1 MTAETLQQATKALLG
16 AGMTLQEIAN
26 LCGVSRPAVMAWS
39 SGKSN
44 AYGAHPFWKIGPA
57 ALALRYASEDLA
69 YITKT
74 VKGRCGQVIYVTRRH
89 ETPNWLVHLAV
100 AHAST
105 WPQTIRILPQKRPGA
120 KIFKTMSPLDG
131 PTPVLHDVNRRPHV
145 GCSSIASDKYAPDMS
160 PETYDKETRA
170 AFKAGKKPG
179 TEGPFPVLDFWGGV
193 GRDGN
198 GTSIELHTDALYAR
212 VLSRIRGDAYD
223 GERGDAPEAFY
234 G

>member
-16 AGMTLQEIAN
+16 AGMTLQDIAN

-57 ALALRYASEDLA
+57 ALALRYANEDLA
-69 YITKT
+69 HITKT
-74 VKGRCGQVIYVTRRH
+74 VKGRCGQVIHVTHRY
-89 ETPNWLVHLAV
+89 ETPNWLVRLAV

-105 WPQTIRILPQKRPGA
+105 WPPTIRILPQKRPGA

-131 PTPVLHDVNRRPHV
+131 PTPVLHNV
-145 GCSSIASDKYAPDMS
+145 SDRYAPDMS

-170 AFKAGKKPG
+170 AFKAGKTPG
-179 TEGPFPVLDFWGGV
+179 INGPFPVIDFWEGV
-193 GRDGN
+193 GRDGD
-198 GTSIELHTDALYAR
+198 GTSIELDTDALYAR

>member
-1 MTAETLQQATKALLG
+1 
-16 AGMTLQEIAN
+16 MTLQDIAN

-57 ALALRYASEDLA
+57 ALALRYANEDLA

-74 VKGRCGQVIYVTRRH
+74 VKGRCGQVIHVTHRD
-89 ETPNWLVHLAV
+89 ETPNWLVRLAV

-131 PTPVLHDVNRRPHV
+131 PTPVLHNV
-145 GCSSIASDKYAPDMS
+145 SDRYAPDMS

-170 AFKAGKKPG
+170 AFEAGKTPG
-179 TEGPFPVLDFWGGV
+179 INGPFSVIDFWGGV
-193 GRDGN
+193 GRDGT
-198 GTSIELHTDALYAR
+198 GTSIELDTDALYAR
-212 VLSRIRGDAYD
+212 ALSRIRGDAYD
-223 GERGDAPEAFY
+223 GGRGDAPEAFY

>member
-1 MTAETLQQATKALLG
+1 MTTETLQQATKALLG
-16 AGMTLQEIAN
+16 AGMTLQDIAN

-57 ALALRYASEDLA
+57 ALALRYANEDLA
-69 YITKT
+69 HITKT
-74 VKGRCGQVIYVTRRH
+74 VKGRCGQVIHVTHRH

-131 PTPVLHDVNRRPHV
+131 PTPVLHDV
-145 GCSSIASDKYAPDMS
+145 SDRYAPDMS

-170 AFKAGKKPG
+170 AFEAGKTPG
-179 TEGPFPVLDFWGGV
+179 INGPFSVLDFFGGV
-193 GRDGN
+193 GRGGD

>member
-1 MTAETLQQATKALLG
+1 MTTETLQQATKALLG
-16 AGMTLQEIAN
+16 AGMTLQDIAN

-57 ALALRYASEDLA
+57 ALALRYANEDLA
-69 YITKT
+69 HITKT
-74 VKGRCGQVIYVTRRH
+74 VKGRCGRAVFVTHRY
-89 ETPNWLVHLAV
+89 ETPNWLVRLAV

-105 WPQTIRILPQKRPGA
+105 WPPTIRILPQKRPGA

-131 PTPVLHDVNRRPHV
+131 PTPVLHNV
-145 GCSSIASDKYAPDMS
+145 SDRYAPDMS
-160 PETYDKETRA
+160 PETYDQETRA
-170 AFKAGKKPG
+170 AFKAGKTPG

-198 GTSIELHTDALYAR
+198 GTSVELHTDALYAR

>member
-16 AGMTLQEIAN
+16 AGMTLQDIAN

-57 ALALRYASEDLA
+57 ALALRYANEDLA

-74 VKGRCGQVIYVTRRH
+74 VKGRCGQVIHVTHRY
-89 ETPNWLVHLAV
+89 ETPNWLVRLAV

-105 WPQTIRILPQKRPGA
+105 WPPTIRILPQKRPGA

-131 PTPVLHDVNRRPHV
+131 PTPVLHNV
-145 GCSSIASDKYAPDMS
+145 SDRYAPDMS

-170 AFKAGKKPG
+170 AFEAGKTPG
-179 TEGPFPVLDFWGGV
+179 INGPFPVLDFWGGV
-193 GRDGN
+193 GRDGD
-198 GTSIELHTDALYAR
+198 GTSIELDTDALYAR

>member
-16 AGMTLQEIAN
+16 AGMTLQDIAN

-57 ALALRYASEDLA
+57 ALALRYANEDLA
-69 YITKT
+69 HITKT
-74 VKGRCGQVIYVTRRH
+74 VKGRCGQVIHVTHRY
-89 ETPNWLVHLAV
+89 ETPNWLVRLAV

-105 WPQTIRILPQKRPGA
+105 WPPTIRILPQKRPGA

-131 PTPVLHDVNRRPHV
+131 PTPVLHNV
-145 GCSSIASDKYAPDMS
+145 SDRYAPDMS

-170 AFKAGKKPG
+170 AFKAGKTPG
-179 TEGPFPVLDFWGGV
+179 INGPFSVIDFWGGV
-193 GRDGN
+193 GRDGD
-198 GTSIELHTDALYAR
+198 GTSIELDTDALYAR

>member
-16 AGMTLQEIAN
+16 AGMTLQDIAN
-26 LCGVSRPAVMAWS
+26 ICGVSRPAVMAWS

-57 ALALRYASEDLA
+57 ALALRYANEDLA

-74 VKGRCGQVIYVTRRH
+74 VKGRCGQVIHVTHRY

-105 WPQTIRILPQKRPGA
+105 WPPTIRILPQKRPGA

-131 PTPVLHDVNRRPHV
+131 PTPVLHDV
-145 GCSSIASDKYAPDMS
+145 SDRYAPDMS

-170 AFKAGKKPG
+170 AFEAGKTPG
-179 TEGPFPVLDFWGGV
+179 INGPFSVIDFRGGV
-193 GRDGN
+193 GRDGT
-198 GTSIELHTDALYAR
+198 GTSIELDTDALYAR

-223 GERGDAPEAFY
+223 GDRGDAPEAFY

>member
-1 MTAETLQQATKALLG
+1 
-16 AGMTLQEIAN
+16 MTLQEIAN
-26 LCGVSRPAVMAWS
+26 LCGVSRAAVMAWS

-57 ALALRYASEDLA
+57 ALALRYANEDLA

-74 VKGRCGQVIYVTRRH
+74 VKGRCGQVIHVTHRH

-131 PTPVLHDVNRRPHV
+131 PTPVLHNV
-145 GCSSIASDKYAPDMS
+145 SDRYAPDMS

-170 AFKAGKKPG
+170 AFEAGKTPG
-179 TEGPFPVLDFWGGV
+179 INGPFPVIDFWGGV
-193 GRDGN
+193 GRDGT
-198 GTSIELHTDALYAR
+198 GTSIELDTDALYAR

>member
-16 AGMTLQEIAN
+16 AGMTLQDIAN

-57 ALALRYASEDLA
+57 ALALRYANEDLA
-69 YITKT
+69 HITKT
-74 VKGRCGQVIYVTRRH
+74 VKGRCGQVIHVTHRY
-89 ETPNWLVHLAV
+89 ETPNWLVRLAV

-105 WPQTIRILPQKRPGA
+105 WPPTIRILPQKRPGA

-131 PTPVLHDVNRRPHV
+131 PTPVLHDV
-145 GCSSIASDKYAPDMS
+145 SDRYAPDMS

-170 AFKAGKKPG
+170 AFKAGKTPG
-179 TEGPFPVLDFWGGV
+179 INGPFPVIDFWGGV
-193 GRDGN
+193 GRDGT
-198 GTSIELHTDALYAR
+198 GTSIEIDTDALYAR

>member
-16 AGMTLQEIAN
+16 AGMTLQDIAN
-26 LCGVSRPAVMAWS
+26 LCGVSRPSVMAWS

-57 ALALRYASEDLA
+57 ALALRYANEDLA
-69 YITKT
+69 HITKT
-74 VKGRCGQVIYVTRRH
+74 VKGRCGQVIHVTHRY
-89 ETPNWLVHLAV
+89 ETPNWLVRLAV

-105 WPQTIRILPQKRPGA
+105 WPPTIRILPQKRPGA

-131 PTPVLHDVNRRPHV
+131 PTPVLHNV
-145 GCSSIASDKYAPDMS
+145 SDRYAPDMS
-160 PETYDKETRA
+160 PETYDKETQA
-170 AFKAGKKPG
+170 AFKAGKTPG
-179 TEGPFPVLDFWGGV
+179 INGPFPVIDFWGGV
-193 GRDGN
+193 GRDGD
-198 GTSIELHTDALYAR
+198 GTSIELDTDALYAR

>member
-69 YITKT
+69 YITET
-74 VKGRCGQVIYVTRRH
+74 VKGRGVRVVFVTHRR
-89 ETPNWLVHLAV
+89 ETPDWLVRLAV

-105 WPQTIRILPQKRPGA
+105 WPRISRVLPQKRPGA

-131 PTPVLHDVNRRPHV
+131 PTPFLHDVNMRPHM
-145 GCSSIASDKYAPDMS
+145 GCSSIAS
-160 PETYDKETRA
+160 ETYDKETRA
-170 AFKAGKKPG
+170 VFEAGKTPG
-179 TEGPFPVLDFWGGV
+179 TEGPFPVLDFWEGV
-193 GRDGN
+193 GRGGD
-198 GTSIELHTDALYAR
+198 GTSVELHTDALYAR

>member
-16 AGMTLQEIAN
+16 AGMTLQDIAN

-57 ALALRYASEDLA
+57 ALALRYANEDLA
-69 YITKT
+69 HITKT
-74 VKGRCGQVIYVTRRH
+74 VKGRCGQVIHVTHRY
-89 ETPNWLVHLAV
+89 ETPNWLVRLAV

-105 WPQTIRILPQKRPGA
+105 WPPTIRILPQKRPGA

-131 PTPVLHDVNRRPHV
+131 PTPVLHNV
-145 GCSSIASDKYAPDMS
+145 SDRYAPDMS

-170 AFKAGKKPG
+170 AFEAGKTPG
-179 TEGPFPVLDFWGGV
+179 INGPFSVIDFWGGV
-193 GRDGN
+193 GRDGD
-198 GTSIELHTDALYAR
+198 GTSIELDTDALYAR

-223 GERGDAPEAFY
+223 GDRGDAPEAFY

>member
-1 MTAETLQQATKALLG
+1 
-16 AGMTLQEIAN
+16 MTLQDIAN

-57 ALALRYASEDLA
+57 ALALRYANEDLA

-74 VKGRCGQVIYVTRRH
+74 VKGRCGQVIHVTHRD
-89 ETPNWLVHLAV
+89 ETPNWLVRLAV

-131 PTPVLHDVNRRPHV
+131 PTPVLHNV
-145 GCSSIASDKYAPDMS
+145 SDRYAPDMS

-170 AFKAGKKPG
+170 AFEAGKTPG
-179 TEGPFPVLDFWGGV
+179 INGPFSVIDFWGGV
-193 GRDGN
+193 GRDGT
-198 GTSIELHTDALYAR
+198 GTSIELDTDALYAR
-212 VLSRIRGDAYD
+212 ALSRIRGDAYD

>member
-16 AGMTLQEIAN
+16 AGMTLQDIAN

-57 ALALRYASEDLA
+57 ALALRYANEDLA
-69 YITKT
+69 HITKT
-74 VKGRCGQVIYVTRRH
+74 VKGRCGQVIHVTHRY
-89 ETPNWLVHLAV
+89 ETPNWLVRLAV

-105 WPQTIRILPQKRPGA
+105 WPPTIRILPQKRPGA

-131 PTPVLHDVNRRPHV
+131 PTPVLHNV
-145 GCSSIASDKYAPDMS
+145 SDRYAPDMS

-170 AFKAGKKPG
+170 AFKAGKTPG
-179 TEGPFPVLDFWGGV
+179 INGPFPVIDFWGGV
-193 GRDGN
+193 GRDGD
-198 GTSIELHTDALYAR
+198 GTSIELDTDALYAR

>member
-57 ALALRYASEDLA
+57 ALALRYANEDLA

-74 VKGRCGQVIYVTRRH
+74 VKGRCCQVIHVTHRY
-89 ETPNWLVHLAV
+89 ETPNWLVRLAV

-131 PTPVLHDVNRRPHV
+131 PTPVLHNV
-145 GCSSIASDKYAPDMS
+145 SDRYAPDMS

-170 AFKAGKKPG
+170 AFEAGKTPG
-179 TEGPFPVLDFWGGV
+179 IVGPFPVLDFWGGV

-198 GTSIELHTDALYAR
+198 GTSIELDTEALYAR
-212 VLSRIRGDAYD
+212 VLSRIRGEAYD
-223 GERGDAPEAFY
+223 GDRGDAPEAFY

>member
-16 AGMTLQEIAN
+16 AGMTLQDIAN

-57 ALALRYASEDLA
+57 ALALRYANEDLA

-74 VKGRCGQVIYVTRRH
+74 VKGRCGQVIHVTHRY
-89 ETPNWLVHLAV
+89 ETPNWLVRLAV

-105 WPQTIRILPQKRPGA
+105 WPPTIRILPQKRPGA
-120 KIFKTMSPLDG
+120 KIFKTMSPLYG
-131 PTPVLHDVNRRPHV
+131 PTPVLHD
-145 GCSSIASDKYAPDMS
+145 ISDRYAPDMS

-170 AFKAGKKPG
+170 AFKAGKTPG
-179 TEGPFPVLDFWGGV
+179 INGPFPVIDFRGGV
-193 GRDGN
+193 GRDGD
-198 GTSIELHTDALYAR
+198 GTSIELDTDALYAR

-223 GERGDAPEAFY
+223 GDRGDAPEAFY

>member
-1 MTAETLQQATKALLG
+1 MTAETIQQATKALLG

-26 LCGVSRPAVMAWS
+26 LCGVSRAAVMAWS

-69 YITKT
+69 YITET
-74 VKGRCGQVIYVTRRH
+74 VKGRGVRVVFVTRRH
-89 ETPNWLVHLAV
+89 ETPDWLVSLAV

-105 WPQTIRILPQKRPGA
+105 WPWISRVLPQKRPGA

-131 PTPVLHDVNRRPHV
+131 PTPVLYDVNRRPHV
-145 GCSSIASDKYAPDMS
+145 GCSSIASDEYTPDMS

-170 AFKAGKKPG
+170 AFEAGKKPG
-179 TEGPFPVLDFWGGV
+179 TEGLFLVLDFWEGV
-193 GRDGN
+193 GRGGD
-198 GTSIELHTDALYAR
+198 GTSIEIHTDALYAR

>member
-57 ALALRYASEDLA
+57 ALALRYANEDLA

-74 VKGRCGQVIYVTRRH
+74 VKGRCGQVIHVTHRY
-89 ETPNWLVHLAV
+89 ETPNWLVRLAV

-131 PTPVLHDVNRRPHV
+131 STPVLHN
-145 GCSSIASDKYAPDMS
+145 ISDRYAPDMS

-170 AFKAGKKPG
+170 AFKAGKTPG
-179 TEGPFPVLDFWGGV
+179 INGPFPVLDFWGGV
-193 GRDGN
+193 GRDGT
-198 GTSIELHTDALYAR
+198 GTSIELDTDALYAR

>member
-16 AGMTLQEIAN
+16 AGMTLQDIAN

-57 ALALRYASEDLA
+57 ALALRYANEDLA
-69 YITKT
+69 HITKT
-74 VKGRCGQVIYVTRRH
+74 VKGRCGQVIHVTHRY
-89 ETPNWLVHLAV
+89 ETPNWLVRLAV

-105 WPQTIRILPQKRPGA
+105 WSPTIRILPQKRPGA

-131 PTPVLHDVNRRPHV
+131 PTPVLHNV
-145 GCSSIASDKYAPDMS
+145 SDRYAPDMS

-170 AFKAGKKPG
+170 AFKAGKTPG
-179 TEGPFPVLDFWGGV
+179 INGPFPVIDFWGGV
-193 GRDGN
+193 GRDGD
-198 GTSIELHTDALYAR
+198 GTSIELDTDALYAR

>member
-16 AGMTLQEIAN
+16 AGMTLQDIAN

-57 ALALRYASEDLA
+57 ALALRYANEDLA

-74 VKGRCGQVIYVTRRH
+74 VKGRCGQMIHVTHRD
-89 ETPNWLVHLAV
+89 ETPNWLVRLAV

-131 PTPVLHDVNRRPHV
+131 PTPVLHNV
-145 GCSSIASDKYAPDMS
+145 SDRYAPDMS

-170 AFKAGKKPG
+170 AFKAGKTPG
-179 TEGPFPVLDFWGGV
+179 INGPFPVIDFWGGV

-198 GTSIELHTDALYAR
+198 GTSIELNTDALYAR

-223 GERGDAPEAFY
+223 GDRGDAPEAFY

>member
-1 MTAETLQQATKALLG
+1 
-16 AGMTLQEIAN
+16 
-26 LCGVSRPAVMAWS
+26 MAWS

-57 ALALRYASEDLA
+57 ALALRYANEDLA

-74 VKGRCGQVIYVTRRH
+74 VKGRCGQVIHVTHRY
-89 ETPNWLVHLAV
+89 ETPNWLVRLAV

-131 PTPVLHDVNRRPHV
+131 PTPVLHDV
-145 GCSSIASDKYAPDMS
+145 SDRYAPDMS

-170 AFKAGKKPG
+170 AFEAGKTPG
-179 TEGPFPVLDFWGGV
+179 INGPFSVIDFWGGV
-193 GRDGN
+193 GRDGT
-198 GTSIELHTDALYAR
+198 GTSIELDTDALYAR

-223 GERGDAPEAFY
+223 GDRGDAPEAFY

>member
-16 AGMTLQEIAN
+16 AGMTLQNIAN

-57 ALALRYASEDLA
+57 ALALRYANEDLA

-74 VKGRCGQVIYVTRRH
+74 VKGRCGQVIHVTHRD
-89 ETPNWLVHLAV
+89 ETPNWLVRLAV

-105 WPQTIRILPQKRPGA
+105 WPETIRILPQKRPGA

-131 PTPVLHDVNRRPHV
+131 PTPVLHNV
-145 GCSSIASDKYAPDMS
+145 SDRYAPDMS
-160 PETYDKETRA
+160 PETYDKETQA
-170 AFKAGKKPG
+170 AFKAGKTPG
-179 TEGPFPVLDFWGGV
+179 INGPFPVIDFWGGV
-193 GRDGN
+193 GRDGD
-198 GTSIELHTDALYAR
+198 GTPIELDTDALYAR

-223 GERGDAPEAFY
+223 GEHGDAPEAFY

>member
-16 AGMTLQEIAN
+16 AGMTLQDIAN
-26 LCGVSRPAVMAWS
+26 LCRVSRPAVMAWS

-44 AYGAHPFWKIGPA
+44 AYGVHPFWKIGPA
-57 ALALRYASEDLA
+57 ALALRYANEDLA
-69 YITKT
+69 HITKT
-74 VKGRCGQVIYVTRRH
+74 VKGRCGQVIHVTHRY
-89 ETPNWLVHLAV
+89 ETPNWLVRLAV

-105 WPQTIRILPQKRPGA
+105 WPPTIRILPQKRPGA

-131 PTPVLHDVNRRPHV
+131 PTPVLHDV
-145 GCSSIASDKYAPDMS
+145 SDRYAPDMS

-170 AFKAGKKPG
+170 AFEAGKTPG
-179 TEGPFPVLDFWGGV
+179 INGPFPVIDFWGGV
-193 GRDGN
+193 GRDGD
-198 GTSIELHTDALYAR
+198 GTSIELDTDALYAR

>member
-16 AGMTLQEIAN
+16 AGMTLQDIAN

-57 ALALRYASEDLA
+57 ALALRYANEDLA
-69 YITKT
+69 HITKT
-74 VKGRCGQVIYVTRRH
+74 VKGRCGQVIHVTHRY
-89 ETPNWLVHLAV
+89 ETPSWLVRLAV

-105 WPQTIRILPQKRPGA
+105 WPPTIRILPQKRPGA

-131 PTPVLHDVNRRPHV
+131 PTPVLHNV
-145 GCSSIASDKYAPDMS
+145 SDRYAPDMS

-170 AFKAGKKPG
+170 AFKAGKTPG
-179 TEGPFPVLDFWGGV
+179 INGPFPVIDFWGGV
-193 GRDGN
+193 GRDGD
-198 GTSIELHTDALYAR
+198 GTSIELDTDALYAR

>member
-16 AGMTLQEIAN
+16 AGMTLQDIAN

-57 ALALRYASEDLA
+57 ALALRYANEDLA

-74 VKGRCGQVIYVTRRH
+74 VKGRCGQVIHVTHRY
-89 ETPNWLVHLAV
+89 ETPNWLVRLAV

-105 WPQTIRILPQKRPGA
+105 WPPTIRILPQKRPGA

-131 PTPVLHDVNRRPHV
+131 PTPVLHDV
-145 GCSSIASDKYAPDMS
+145 SDRYAPDMS

-170 AFKAGKKPG
+170 AFEAGKTPG
-179 TEGPFPVLDFWGGV
+179 INGPFSVIDFWGGV
-193 GRDGN
+193 GRDGT
-198 GTSIELHTDALYAR
+198 GTSIELDTDALYAR

-223 GERGDAPEAFY
+223 GDRGDAPEAFY

>member
-16 AGMTLQEIAN
+16 AGMTLQDIAN

-57 ALALRYASEDLA
+57 ALALRYANEDLA
-69 YITKT
+69 HITKT
-74 VKGRCGQVIYVTRRH
+74 VKGRCGQVIHVTHRY
-89 ETPNWLVHLAV
+89 ETPNCLVRLAV

-105 WPQTIRILPQKRPGA
+105 WPPTIRILPQKRPGA

-131 PTPVLHDVNRRPHV
+131 PTPVLHNV
-145 GCSSIASDKYAPDMS
+145 SDRYAPDMS

-170 AFKAGKKPG
+170 AFKAGKTPG
-179 TEGPFPVLDFWGGV
+179 INGPFPVIDFWGGV
-193 GRDGN
+193 GRDGD
-198 GTSIELHTDALYAR
+198 GTSIELDTDALYAR

>member
-1 MTAETLQQATKALLG
+1 MTAETLQQATKAMLG
-16 AGMTLQEIAN
+16 AGMTLQDIAN

-57 ALALRYASEDLA
+57 ALALRYANEDLA
-69 YITKT
+69 HITKT
-74 VKGRCGQVIYVTRRH
+74 VKGRCGQVIHVTHRY
-89 ETPNWLVHLAV
+89 ETPNWLVRLAV

-105 WPQTIRILPQKRPGA
+105 WPPTIRILPQKRPGA

-131 PTPVLHDVNRRPHV
+131 PTPVLHNV
-145 GCSSIASDKYAPDMS
+145 SDRYAPDMS

-170 AFKAGKKPG
+170 AFKAGKTPG
-179 TEGPFPVLDFWGGV
+179 INGPFPVIDFWGGV
-193 GRDGN
+193 GRDGD
-198 GTSIELHTDALYAR
+198 GTSIELDTDALYAR

>member
-16 AGMTLQEIAN
+16 AGMTLQDIAN
-26 LCGVSRPAVMAWS
+26 LCGVSRPAVMTWS

-44 AYGAHPFWKIGPA
+44 AYGEHPFWKIGPA

-69 YITKT
+69 YVAKT
-74 VKGRCGQVIYVTRRH
+74 VKGRCDQAIHVTHRY
-89 ETPNWLVHLAV
+89 ETPNWLVRLAV

-105 WPQTIRILPQKRPGA
+105 WPPTIRILPQKRPGA
-120 KIFKTMSPLDG
+120 KIFKTMSPLDA
-131 PTPVLHDVNRRPHV
+131 PTPVLHNV
-145 GCSSIASDKYAPDMS
+145 SDRYAPDMS

-170 AFKAGKKPG
+170 AFEAGKTPG
-179 TEGPFPVLDFWGGV
+179 INGPFSVIDFWGGV
-193 GRDGN
+193 GRDGD
-198 GTSIELHTDALYAR
+198 GTSIELDTDALYAR

-223 GERGDAPEAFY
+223 GDRGDAPEAFY

>member
-16 AGMTLQEIAN
+16 AGMTLQDIAN

-57 ALALRYASEDLA
+57 ALALRYANEDLA
-69 YITKT
+69 HITKT
-74 VKGRCGQVIYVTRRH
+74 VKGRCGQVIHVTHRY
-89 ETPNWLVHLAV
+89 ETPNWLVRLAV

-105 WPQTIRILPQKRPGA
+105 WPPTIRILPQKRPGA

-131 PTPVLHDVNRRPHV
+131 PTPVLHNV
-145 GCSSIASDKYAPDMS
+145 SDRYAPDMS
-160 PETYDKETRA
+160 PETYDQETRA
-170 AFKAGKKPG
+170 AFKAGKTPG

-198 GTSIELHTDALYAR
+198 GTSVEIHTDALYAR

-223 GERGDAPEAFY
+223 GDRGDAPEAFY

>member
-16 AGMTLQEIAN
+16 AGMTLQDIAN

-57 ALALRYASEDLA
+57 ALALRYANEDLA

-74 VKGRCGQVIYVTRRH
+74 VKGRCGQVIHVTHRY
-89 ETPNWLVHLAV
+89 ETPNWLVRLAV

-105 WPQTIRILPQKRPGA
+105 WPPTIRILPQKRPGA

-131 PTPVLHDVNRRPHV
+131 PTPVLHD
-145 GCSSIASDKYAPDMS
+145 ISDRYAPDMS

-170 AFKAGKKPG
+170 AFKAGKTPG
-179 TEGPFPVLDFWGGV
+179 INGPFPVIDFWGGV
-193 GRDGN
+193 GRDGD
-198 GTSIELHTDALYAR
+198 GTSIDLDTDALYAR

-223 GERGDAPEAFY
+223 GDRGDAPEAFY

>member
-1 MTAETLQQATKALLG
+1 MTVETLQQATRALLG
-16 AGMTLQEIAN
+16 AGMTLQDIAN

-57 ALALRYASEDLA
+57 ALALRYANEDLA
-69 YITKT
+69 HITKT
-74 VKGRCGQVIYVTRRH
+74 VKGRCGQVIHVTHRH
-89 ETPNWLVHLAV
+89 ETPNWLVRLAV

-105 WPQTIRILPQKRPGA
+105 WPPTIRILPQKRPGA

-131 PTPVLHDVNRRPHV
+131 PTPVLHNV
-145 GCSSIASDKYAPDMS
+145 SDRYAPDMS
-160 PETYDKETRA
+160 PETYDKETQA
-170 AFKAGKKPG
+170 AFKAGKTPG
-179 TEGPFPVLDFWGGV
+179 INGPFPVIDFWGGV
-193 GRDGN
+193 GRDGD
-198 GTSIELHTDALYAR
+198 GTSIELDTDALYAR

>member
-16 AGMTLQEIAN
+16 AGMTLQDIAN

-57 ALALRYASEDLA
+57 ALALRYANEDLA
-69 YITKT
+69 HITKT
-74 VKGRCGQVIYVTRRH
+74 VKGRGGQVIHVTHRY
-89 ETPNWLVHLAV
+89 ETPNWLVRLAV

-105 WPQTIRILPQKRPGA
+105 WPPTIRILPQKRPGA

-131 PTPVLHDVNRRPHV
+131 PTPVLHNV
-145 GCSSIASDKYAPDMS
+145 SDRYAPDMS

-170 AFKAGKKPG
+170 AFKAGKTPG
-179 TEGPFPVLDFWGGV
+179 INGPFPVIDFWGGV
-193 GRDGN
+193 GRDGD
-198 GTSIELHTDALYAR
+198 GTSIELDTDALYAR

>member
-16 AGMTLQEIAN
+16 AGMTLQDIAN

-57 ALALRYASEDLA
+57 ALALRYANEDLA

-74 VKGRCGQVIYVTRRH
+74 VKGRCGQVIHVTHRY
-89 ETPNWLVHLAV
+89 ETPNWLVRLAV

-105 WPQTIRILPQKRPGA
+105 WPETIRILPQKRPGA

-131 PTPVLHDVNRRPHV
+131 PTPVLHDV
-145 GCSSIASDKYAPDMS
+145 SDRYAPDMS

-170 AFKAGKKPG
+170 AFEAGKTPG
-179 TEGPFPVLDFWGGV
+179 INGTFSVIDFWGGV
-193 GRDGN
+193 GRDGT
-198 GTSIELHTDALYAR
+198 GTSIELDTDALYAR

>member
-16 AGMTLQEIAN
+16 AGMTLQDIAN

-57 ALALRYASEDLA
+57 ALALRYANEDLA
-69 YITKT
+69 YITKA
-74 VKGRCGQVIYVTRRH
+74 VKGRCGRAVFVTHRY
-89 ETPNWLVHLAV
+89 ETPNWLVRLAV

-105 WPQTIRILPQKRPGA
+105 WPPTIRILPQKRTGA

-131 PTPVLHDVNRRPHV
+131 PTPVLHNV
-145 GCSSIASDKYAPDMS
+145 SDRYAPDMS

-170 AFKAGKKPG
+170 AFKAGKTPG
-179 TEGPFPVLDFWGGV
+179 INGPFPVIDFWGGV
-193 GRDGN
+193 GRDGD
-198 GTSIELHTDALYAR
+198 GTSIDLDTDALYAR

>member
-1 MTAETLQQATKALLG
+1 LTAETLQQATKALLG
-16 AGMTLQEIAN
+16 AGMTLQDIAN

-57 ALALRYASEDLA
+57 ALALRYANEDLA

-74 VKGRCGQVIYVTRRH
+74 VKGRCGQVIHVTHRY
-89 ETPNWLVHLAV
+89 ETPNWLVRLAV

-131 PTPVLHDVNRRPHV
+131 PTPVLHDV
-145 GCSSIASDKYAPDMS
+145 SDRYAPDMS

-170 AFKAGKKPG
+170 AFEAGKTPG
-179 TEGPFPVLDFWGGV
+179 INGPFSVIDFWGGV
-193 GRDGN
+193 GRDGT
-198 GTSIELHTDALYAR
+198 GTSIELDTDALYAR

-223 GERGDAPEAFY
+223 GDRGDAPEAFY

>member
-1 MTAETLQQATKALLG
+1 MTSETLQQATKALLG
-16 AGMTLQEIAN
+16 AGMTLQNIAN

-57 ALALRYASEDLA
+57 ALALRYANEDLA

-74 VKGRCGQVIYVTRRH
+74 VKGRCGQVIHVTHRD
-89 ETPNWLVHLAV
+89 ETPDWLVRLAV

-105 WPQTIRILPQKRPGA
+105 WPETIRILPQKRPGA

-131 PTPVLHDVNRRPHV
+131 PTPVLHD
-145 GCSSIASDKYAPDMS
+145 ISDSYAPDMS
-160 PETYDKETRA
+160 PETYDKETQA
-170 AFKAGKKPG
+170 AFKAGKTPG
-179 TEGPFPVLDFWGGV
+179 INGPFPVIDFWGGV
-193 GRDGN
+193 GRDGT
-198 GTSIELHTDALYAR
+198 GTSIELDTDALYAR

>member
-16 AGMTLQEIAN
+16 AGMTLQDIAN

-57 ALALRYASEDLA
+57 ALALRYANEDLA
-69 YITKT
+69 HITKT
-74 VKGRCGQVIYVTRRH
+74 VKGRCGQVIHVTHRY
-89 ETPNWLVHLAV
+89 ETPDWLVRLAV

-105 WPQTIRILPQKRPGA
+105 WPPTIRILPQKRPGA

-131 PTPVLHDVNRRPHV
+131 PTPVLHNV
-145 GCSSIASDKYAPDMS
+145 SDRYAPDMS

-170 AFKAGKKPG
+170 AFKAGKTPG
-179 TEGPFPVLDFWGGV
+179 INGPFPVIDFWGGV
-193 GRDGN
+193 GRDGD
-198 GTSIELHTDALYAR
+198 GTSIELDTDALYAR

>member
-57 ALALRYASEDLA
+57 ALALRYANEDLA

-74 VKGRCGQVIYVTRRH
+74 VKGRCGQVIHVTHRH

-131 PTPVLHDVNRRPHV
+131 PTPVLHN
-145 GCSSIASDKYAPDMS
+145 ISDRYAPDMS

-170 AFKAGKKPG
+170 AFKAGKTPG
-179 TEGPFPVLDFWGGV
+179 IEGPFPVLDFWGGV
-193 GRDGN
+193 GRDDT
-198 GTSIELHTDALYAR
+198 GTSIELDTDALYAR